1 MDAVLADLDAVFPTY
16 DGDFFPYA
24 DDDKSYWTGFYS
36 SRPNLKGAVRQA
48 QIQYMTSNTML
59 ALASLK
65 QSASTDDINA
75 AIAAQDELYQ
85 AVGILSHHD
94 GVTGTARQAVVDDY
108 LEYAYSGIDASDS
121 QVYKTSLNSVLGVD
135 YEWQTCLVTNGT
147 HLDCEADYGF
157 DGVKSGKKSIT
168 IAMINPSSTTRKDNL
183 VHIKAEPGCKYVL
196 RLGTDVKDADLICRN
211 QYTPYPSPQY
221 VQSCELWWR
230 IDVIKPYEIL
240 RYTLSK
246 QYEATAQPLTG
257 TVVGSQPVDVSPI
270 GSSVRTFATNSD
282 GKLTFTREGE
292 LGDDVISLEYRTY
305 TSYNEQGD
313 QQCVYIF
320 RPQDETSWSQLWNKN
335 CAAKS
340 YSGKVVNL
348 IECKGDTVDVHVLLY
363 PERQNYLTYDVYSVV
378 KGLPDDQG

>member
-1 MDAVLADLDAVFPTY
+1 M
-16 DGDFFPYA
+16 
-24 DDDKSYWTGFYS
+24 
-36 SRPNLKGAVRQA
+36 
-48 QIQYMTSNTML
+48 
-59 ALASLK
+59 
-65 QSASTDDINA
+65 
-75 AIAAQDELYQ
+75 
-85 AVGILSHHD
+85 
-94 GVTGTARQAVVDDY
+94 
-108 LEYAYSGIDASDS
+108 
-121 QVYKTSLNSVLGVD
+121 
-135 YEWQTCLVTNGT
+135 
-147 HLDCEADYGF
+147 
-157 DGVKSGKKSIT
+157 
-168 IAMINPSSTTRKDNL
+168 
-183 VHIKAEPGCKYVL
+183 
-196 RLGTDVKDADLICRN
+196 
-211 QYTPYPSPQY
+211 
-221 VQSCELWWR
+221 
-230 IDVIKPYEIL
+230 
-240 RYTLSK
+240 
-246 QYEATAQPLTG
+246 TG

-313 QQCVYIF
+313 QPSGVYIF